1 MLPLDDQQAH
11 EAQPVQKASAP
22 PVSLDWMSDCRQ
34 WGVKAPQGSHGLTL
48 EAINIGVYGDIPEVW
63 EEMTRMPRGAY
74 PVEGVPRI
82 DNYAIHQKVELWSE
96 NASALYEEAIQR
108 RWNAQTDISWETL
121 VPLPQDLELALCQ
134 LCTELSQ
141 QAVVEGEVLGNWLH
155 RMSYGY
161 YEVKSFLA
169 TEAFDSARHVEAF
182 RQRALANG
190 GTLGLESPGRVNRRM
205 VEVRGGWT
213 ETALLL
219 YIMRGPLTLLLY
231 RYGEAY
237 APTPV
242 EKTLFRLAL
251 QDKARH
257 LAYGMG
263 HLRYAIEHK
272 GAGYALALKRI
283 LIGAEQDLLKE
294 MQDPVL
300 WEALAIICGGGLR
313 DMEAGMAVVKRLQH
327 TYLEAYV
334 RRLQWVGVDKTMHD
348 LAPGLQAF
356 LTPVAA

>member
-1 MLPLDDQQAH
+1 MPPLDVPPSESTSPQAT
-11 EAQPVQKASAP
+11 
-22 PVSLDWMSDCRQ
+22 SLDWMSACRQ
-34 WGVKAPQGSHGLTL
+34 WGVKAPQGPHGLTL
-48 EAINIGVYGDIPEVW
+48 EAINIGIYGDISETW
-63 EEMTRMPRGAY
+63 DEMTRMPRGAY

-82 DNYAIHQKVELWSE
+82 DNYSIHQKAELWSDQ
-96 NASALYEEAIQR
+96 APVLYEEAIQR
-108 RWNAQTDISWETL
+108 RWNAQTDIPWEALT
-121 VPLPQDLELALCQ
+121 PLPQDLELAVCQ

-161 YEVKSFLA
+161 YEVKNFLA

-182 RQRALANG
+182 RHRAVVNG
-190 GTLGLESPGRVNRRM
+190 GVLGLESPGRINRRV

-213 ETALLL
+213 ETALLFYL
-219 YIMRGPLTLLLY
+219 MRGPLTLLLY

-257 LAYGMG
+257 LAYGMD
-263 HLRYAIEHK
+263 HVRYAIQRK
-272 GAGYALALKRI
+272 GAGYALSLKRM

-300 WEALAIICGGGLR
+300 WEALAILFGGGLKGIT
-313 DMEAGMAVVKRLQH
+313 AGMVAVKRLQRA
-327 TYLEAYV
+327 YLKAYL
-334 RRLQWVGVDKTMHD
+334 RRLQWVGIDKTMDD
-348 LAPGLQAF
+348 LAPGLKTF
-356 LTPVAA
+356 LMPAVA